1 MCALSLLCFSGLD
14 AGRRTKTEHKR
25 FFLSAKMTMIVFFS
39 VWHFY
44 PFSFERDDD
53 EMMMMRDYES
63 REMIRLNPPKGSRR
77 RDDTQK
83 SHLLLPLS
91 LPCLSTPKDF
101 ALSKG
106 EKKTKTRFDD
116 VLLLLLLVS
125 SFARDTHSG
134 FGKGV
139 SSSGVIE
146 APIIQAEA
154 RLRHTN
160 PPLKIRLRL
169 LLLLLSGEKK
179 SLCKP

>member
-25 FFLSAKMTMIVFFS
+25 VFLSAKMTMIVFFS

-106 EKKTKTRFDD
+106 EKKRKRASMTFFFFFFFSFLLSRATHTAVLVKAC
-116 VLLLLLLVS
+116 LLL
-125 SFARDTHSG
+125 A
-134 FGKGV
+134 
-139 SSSGVIE
+139 
-146 APIIQAEA
+146 
-154 RLRHTN
+154 
-160 PPLKIRLRL
+160 
-169 LLLLLSGEKK
+169 
-179 SLCKP
+179 